1 MGSMAGQFGRWPSI
15 MVVPGDFALLHVGY
29 IPCCSK
35 CISLTALYESLF

>member
-15 MVVPGDFALLHVGY
+15 MVVPEDLLHVGY